1 MYFGRMLGNKIFK
14 QEQPLIAHVQNCLVC
29 AEGRHNFLWTSEK
42 EKRKSRPFS
51 GFKPTNGSPQMTL
64 ILSARVYVACK
75 CMRVW
80 LKLVFKFQDS
90 SGQRETDCVRVRVQ
104 LTIHGET
111 SFYSFLFAKRPFTL
125 WRQRIASHHTSFFSC
140 PQMFV
145 YGSVSGHI
153 SSRMRTTP
161 SSKFGSPWRLFT
173 PCLTAEGRL
182 KIT

>member
-42 EKRKSRPFS
+42 EKRKSRPVS
-51 GFKPTNGSPQMTL
+51 GFKPTNVSPQMTL

-125 WRQRIASHHTSFFSC
+125 WRQRIASHHTSFFLVLKC
-140 PQMFV
+140 LCMV
-145 YGSVSGHI
+145 ACRVT
-153 SSRMRTTP
+153 SRL
-161 SSKFGSPWRLFT
+161 GW
-173 PCLTAEGRL
+173 GRL
-182 KIT
+182 LLLNLVRPGGFSHRV